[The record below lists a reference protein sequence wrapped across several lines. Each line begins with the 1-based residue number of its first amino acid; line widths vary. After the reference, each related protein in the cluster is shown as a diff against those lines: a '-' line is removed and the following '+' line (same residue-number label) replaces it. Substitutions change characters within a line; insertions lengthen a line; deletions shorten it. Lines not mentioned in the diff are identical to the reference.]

1 MNQIRQS
8 RLHLGQPFLDC
19 LMLYLL
25 RPAIRLMNQLRY
37 TPKLTLIAL
46 LFLLPLAGASY
57 FILETNLKTQNIVQQ
72 ELMGTQFTRPVFDLL
87 VEVQE
92 HRWQTGLVLTEAKPD
107 QSQVIK
113 SQQQINQLIQ
123 QLNQMQLAH
132 PELITTSIWQA
143 IQDDWL
149 SLQKQNS
156 PLKAY
161 SQHTELIRKLTILIT
176 NISRNSNLTLDP
188 EVDSY
193 FLMSALE
200 FRLPLMVE
208 FLWQAKASG
217 AYWLSDAQIDIAEQE
232 DMAVKHDRIRE
243 ILGNFNMDLDEV
255 IAVNPEAREK
265 LIAIKNPILQQNE
278 LLLTFMEE
286 EFVERSDVSDE
297 VISHHH
303 QLTSTTLVLAQQA
316 ATHLVD
322 LLDGVLLKRLQ
333 ETQDQLLAQLFF
345 VVLAVLIA
353 LYFFIG
359 MYLSSFN
366 TLQRALQTS
375 DRIVQ
380 GDLTAEF
387 ISGTYDEYGILLE
400 KILRTLQN
408 SHVALIAE
416 LPIGVFVTDAAGN
429 CTYTNHTWQKIYG
442 LSFAE
447 SLGTGWSSQL
457 HPDDREAVFSK
468 WLASTNNKQK
478 FSMEFR
484 VLRKDNSIRYVHA
497 QARETHRNQFI
508 ESGFVGSVED
518 ITERKMMLEEL
529 QKAVVQAN
537 AATRAKSEFLA
548 NMSHEIRTPM
558 NAIIG
563 LARLCLG
570 TELNAKQR
578 DYIEKVFYSSQSLL
592 GIINDILDFSKIEAG
607 KLEMESIPFYLH
619 EVLSRT
625 QSMMEPK
632 AEEKGLSLNIE
643 FESIP
648 GRLVGDPLR
657 LNQVLLNLVSNAIK
671 FTSQGQVKVKVN
683 LLETTDDHLRL
694 EFSVQDSGIGMSPDQ
709 SSKLFQSFVQA
720 DTSIT
725 RQFGGT
731 GLGLAISKNLIEL
744 MKGQIH
750 VKSEL
755 GVGTQFY
762 FDALFGR
769 APVDTSEEHQAAY
782 KISTLKELQGI
793 KVLLAEDNLI
803 NQQVAQEILSQAGMQ
818 VSIANNGLE
827 AIDIAQQGN
836 FDVILMDMQM
846 PVMDGVTATMAITHL
861 ENYKDIPVIAMTANA
876 MEIDREEC
884 FKAGM
889 VDHVPKPV
897 DPEKLFASLLRWVKP
912 REKNEMP
919 QALFSGEADALD
931 DTGGFEECETF
942 GEFDSDISANSEM
955 PAKIPATGVAHI
967 NNAAP
972 GELPEFIPNVDIDA
986 VLKRL
991 GGNRVFV
998 NKLLISFAKQN
1009 AETGKQ
1015 LLDAM
1020 ASQHWE
1026 LAERISHTLKGTAGT
1041 IGIMTVSATAGELNQ
1056 ALKEKKYQDAEPLA
1070 QAFKQSLDQVIAGL
1084 QVLS

>member
-1 MNQIRQS
+1 
-8 RLHLGQPFLDC
+8 
-19 LMLYLL
+19 MLSLF
-25 RPAIRLMNQLRY
+25 RPAILLMNQLRY
-37 TPKLTLIAL
+37 TPKLALIAL
-46 LFLLPLAGASY
+46 LFLLPLAGAGY
-57 FILETNLKTQNIVQQ
+57 FILQTNLKAQKIIQQ
-72 ELMGTQFTRPVFDLL
+72 ELLGTRFTRPVFDLL
-87 VEVQE
+87 AEVQE
-92 HRWQTGLVLTEAKPD
+92 HRWQSALVLTEDEPD
-107 QSQVIK
+107 QSNVMQSRK
-113 SQQQINQLIQ
+113 QINELIQ
-123 QLNQMQLAH
+123 KLNWMQQAH
-132 PELITTSIWQA
+132 PELITSSAWQA
-143 IQDDWL
+143 IVNDWL
-149 SLQKQNS
+149 DLQKQNS
-156 PLKAY
+156 PLKVY
-161 SQHTELIRKLTILIT
+161 SQHTELIRKLTLLIT

-200 FRLPLMVE
+200 FRLPLIVE
-208 FLWQAKASG
+208 SLWQAKASG
-217 AYWLSDAQIDIAEQE
+217 AYWLSDAEIDIAEQE
-232 DMAVKHDRIRE
+232 DMAVKRDRIRE
-243 ILGNFNMDLDEV
+243 SLGNFKMDMDEV
-255 IAVNPEAREK
+255 IAVNSDAREK
-265 LIAIKNPILQQNE
+265 LAAIKDPIIQQNE
-278 LLLTFMEE
+278 LLLAFMEE
-286 EFVERSDVSDE
+286 EFVEREDVAED
-297 VISHHH
+297 VITQHH
-303 QLTSTTLVLAQQA
+303 QLTSQTLTFANQA
-316 ATHLVD
+316 ATQLAD
-322 LLDGVLLKRLQ
+322 QLDAVLLKRLQ
-333 ETQDQLLAQLFF
+333 ETENQLLKQLFF
-345 VVLAVLIA
+345 VAVAVLLA

-375 DRIVQ
+375 DQIVR

-387 ISGTYDEYGILLE
+387 ISGTRDEYGILLE
-400 KILRTLQN
+400 KILKTLQK
-408 SHVALIAE
+408 SHVSLIAE
-416 LPIGVFVTDAAGN
+416 LPIGVFVTDAGGN

-447 SLGTGWSSQL
+447 SLGAGWSSQL
-457 HPDDREAVFSK
+457 HPDDREAVFSN
-468 WLASTNNKQK
+468 WLACTNNKEN

-484 VLRKDNSIRYVHA
+484 VLRKDGSTRYVHA
-497 QARETHRNQFI
+497 QARETHRSQFM

-578 DYIEKVFYSSQSLL
+578 DYIEKVFYSGQSLL

-607 KLEMESIPFYLH
+607 KLEMENIPFYLQ

-632 AEEKGLSLNIE
+632 AEEKGLLLNIE
-643 FESIP
+643 FASIP

-671 FTSQGQVKVKVN
+671 FTAQGKVSIKVN
-683 LLETTDDHLRL
+683 LLDTSDDHLRL
-694 EFSVQDSGIGMSPDQ
+694 EFSVQDSGIGMSSEQ
-709 SSKLFQSFVQA
+709 TSKLFQSFVQA

-731 GLGLAISKNLIEL
+731 GLGLAISKNLVEL
-744 MKGQIH
+744 MKGKIR
-750 VKSEL
+750 VESEL
-755 GVGTQFY
+755 GVGTRFY

-769 APVDTSEEHQAAY
+769 APADTSEEHQAAY

-827 AIDIAQQGN
+827 AIDMAQQDS

-846 PVMDGVTATMAITHL
+846 PVMDGVTATMAITRL

-876 MEIDREEC
+876 MEVDREEC

-912 REKNEMP
+912 REKNENL
-919 QALFSGEADALD
+919 QSLFSSESDSLNTLD
-931 DTGGFEECETF
+931 DAGGFEECETF
-942 GEFDSDISANSEM
+942 GEFETDAPANSGT
-955 PAKIPATGVAHI
+955 AA
-967 NNAAP
+967 NNPAP
-972 GELPEFIPNVDIDA
+972 GELPGFIPNVDIEG

-991 GGNRVFV
+991 GGNRAFV
-998 NKLLISFAKQN
+998 HKLLISFAKQN
-1009 AETGKQ
+1009 AEIGNQ

-1020 ASQHWE
+1020 ASQNWE

-1070 QAFKQSLDQVIAGL
+1070 QAFKQSLDQVISGL

>member
-1 MNQIRQS
+1 MS
-8 RLHLGQPFLDC
+8 LF
-19 LMLYLL
+19 
-25 RPAIRLMNQLRY
+25 RPAILLMNQLRY
-37 TPKLTLIAL
+37 TPKLALIAL
-46 LFLLPLAGASY
+46 LFLLPLAGAGY
-57 FILETNLKTQNIVQQ
+57 FILQTNLKAGKIIQQ
-72 ELMGTQFTRPVFDLL
+72 ELLGTQFTRPVFSLL
-87 VEVQE
+87 SEVQE
-92 HRWQTGLVLTEAKPD
+92 HRWQSALVLTEAEPD
-107 QSQVIK
+107 QSKVIQ

-123 QLNQMQLAH
+123 QLNQMQQAH
-132 PELITTSIWQA
+132 AELVTASVWQA
-143 IQDDWL
+143 IQEDWL
-149 SLQKQNS
+149 ALQKQNS

-161 SQHTELIRKLTILIT
+161 SQHTELIRKLTVLIT

-200 FRLPLMVE
+200 FRLPLIVE
-208 FLWQAKASG
+208 SLWQAKASG
-217 AYWLSDAQIDIAEQE
+217 AYWLSDAEIDIAEQE
-232 DMAVKHDRIRE
+232 DMAVKRDRIRE
-243 ILGNFNMDLDEV
+243 GLGNFKMDLDEV
-255 IAVNPEAREK
+255 IAVNSDAREK
-265 LIAIKNPILQQNE
+265 MVAIKDPIIQQSE
-278 LLLTFMEE
+278 LLLAFMEE
-286 EFVERSDVSDE
+286 EFIEREDVAED
-297 VISHHH
+297 VINQHH
-303 QLTSTTLVLAQQA
+303 QLTSLTLTLAYHA
-316 ATHLVD
+316 AIQLAD
-322 LLDGVLLKRLQ
+322 QLDAVLLKRLQ
-333 ETQDQLLAQLFF
+333 ETEDQLLKQLFF
-345 VVLAVLIA
+345 VAVAVLLA

-366 TLQRALQTS
+366 TLQRALQAS
-375 DRIVQ
+375 DRIVR

-387 ISGTYDEYGILLE
+387 ISGTGDEYGILLE
-400 KILRTLQN
+400 KILKTLQK

-416 LPIGVFVTDAAGN
+416 LPIGVFVTDADGN

-447 SLGTGWSSQL
+447 SLGNGWSSQL
-457 HPDDREAVFSK
+457 HPEDRESVFSN
-468 WLASTNNKQK
+468 WVLSTNRKEN

-484 VLRKDNSIRYVHA
+484 VLRKDGSIRYVHA
-497 QARETHRNQFI
+497 QARETHRSQFMA
-508 ESGFVGSVED
+508 SGFVGSVED

-578 DYIEKVFYSSQSLL
+578 DYIEKVFYSGQSLL

-607 KLEMESIPFYLH
+607 KLEMENIPFYLQ

-643 FESIP
+643 FDSVP

-671 FTSQGQVKVKVN
+671 FTSQGKVSVKVN
-683 LLETTDDHLRL
+683 LLDTSDDNLRL
-694 EFSVQDSGIGMSPDQ
+694 EFSVQDSGIGMSPEQ

-731 GLGLAISKNLIEL
+731 GLGLAISKNLVEL

-750 VKSEL
+750 VESEL
-755 GVGTQFY
+755 GAGTRFY

-769 APVDTSEEHQAAY
+769 APADTSEEHQAAY

-827 AIDIAQQGN
+827 AIDMAQQEN

-846 PVMDGVTATMAITHL
+846 PVMDGVTATMAITRL
-861 ENYKDIPVIAMTANA
+861 ENYKNIPIIAMTANA

-912 REKNEMP
+912 VKNETL
-919 QALFSGEADALD
+919 QNLFSNEFDTLNSYDESEA
-931 DTGGFEECETF
+931 FEESVVF
-942 GEFDSDISANSEM
+942 GEFESD
-955 PAKIPATGVAHI
+955 IPATKAIPI
-967 NNAAP
+967 NSAAP
-972 GELPEFIPNVDIDA
+972 GELPEFIPNVDIEA

-991 GGNRVFV
+991 GGNRAFV
-998 NKLLISFAKQN
+998 HKLLISFAKQN
-1009 AETGKQ
+1009 ADTGNQ

-1020 ASQHWE
+1020 AIQNWE

-1070 QAFKQSLDQVIAGL
+1070 QAFKQSLDRVIEGL